1 MASVGSP
8 DSSEFE
14 VVVQLKPEVLDPEAR
29 AIQETLARIGYDGV
43 RSVQVS
49 KRYILTVDDKSGQGA
64 ALVESVA
71 REFLANPVSETFQ
84 VRKL

>member
-8 DSSEFE
+8 GGSEFE
-14 VVVQLKPEVLDPEAR
+14 VVVRLKPEVLDPEAR
-29 AIQETLARIGYDGV
+29 AIQETLTRIGYEGV
-43 RSVQVS
+43 KAVQVS
-49 KRYILTVDDKSGQGA
+49 KRYILTVDDQSGQGA
-64 ALVESVA
+64 SLAEAVA